1 MTNCISLRRLSIHK
15 LSRFSLTTLF
25 INNVNDQRSQSSNG
39 CFDENIEEGCQLFSS
54 RLAKARIS
62 KILKRLSN
70 IMAQQGGTIFRIQKH
85 PWNSKGDISFISSLR
100 RGKLMVTIVKQNLW
114 RRREGCHMCNLW
126 RTATG
131 SISTH

>member
-85 PWNSKGDISFISSLR
+85 P
-100 RGKLMVTIVKQNLW
+100 
-114 RRREGCHMCNLW
+114 
-126 RTATG
+126 
-131 SISTH
+131 